1 MDSGSPAEIVAISSH
16 VVRGAVGNR
25 AVVFALEAMGFPVW
39 SLPTVIL
46 PWHPGH
52 GRSTRIVTPDAE
64 FVAAVGEMAESRW
77 AGGIRAVV
85 TGYFGSPGQVA
96 PVARMIRRLKENNPG
111 LIYVCDPVIGDAGGL
126 YVPEAIAEA
135 IRDEL
140 IPLADISTPNR
151 YELGWLSG
159 VELETNA
166 EIIDAALALGP
177 RRVLATSAV
186 PMMAGGIGNLLLSDR
201 VALLAEHRAVG
212 DPPNGLGDL
221 TSALFLARLLKGE
234 SEERALQMTTA
245 AVFEILARSVKRGAD
260 ELMLSEDYSS
270 FLNPMAM
277 VQMRQLMHPSRA
289 RKK

>member
-64 FVAAVGEMAESRW
+64 FAAAVGEMAASRW

-85 TGYFGSPGQVA
+85 TGYFGSPGQIA

-126 YVPEAIAEA
+126 YVPESIAEA

-159 VELETNA
+159 VDLETNA

-186 PMMAGGIGNLLLSDR
+186 PMMAGGIGNLLLTDR